1 MSKLKETAIVETP
14 FAQAA
19 DLVENYLLKSA
30 DANGKLTLHLTAS
43 GAGMNL
49 PGVQLERPV
58 DVTFDR
64 ISGPNETIVFRLSWE
79 AVGDGFFP
87 AFSGTLTVAEDE
99 TYKTC
104 RLILE
109 GTYHPPL
116 GIAGAVFDAVLG
128 SRIAHATATE
138 LLEKLRAFLNAGYQE
153 VEREKRL
160 RVLLIGQS

>member
-19 DLVENYLLKSA
+19 DLVENFLHKA
-30 DANGKLTLHLTAS
+30 VDANGKLTLQLTA
-43 GAGMNL
+43 AVA
-49 PGVQLERPV
+49 GVQLEHPV
-58 DVTFDR
+58 VVTFDR

-87 AFSGTLTVAEDE
+87 VFRGTLTVAEDE

-116 GIAGAVFDAVLG
+116 GVAGAVFDAVLG
-128 SRIAHATATE
+128 SRIAQATGAE
-138 LLEKLRAFLNAGYQE
+138 LLERLRTFLNASYQE
-153 VEREKRL
+153 VEREKRE
-160 RVLLIGQS
+160 RVLLRGQS

>member
-19 DLVENYLLKSA
+19 DMVENYLLKAVDA
-30 DANGKLTLHLTAS
+30 DGKLTLHLTAP
-43 GAGMNL
+43 GAGVNL
-49 PGVQLERPV
+49 PGVQLEHSV
-58 DVTFDR
+58 EVTFDR
-64 ISGPNETIVFRLSWE
+64 VSGPNETIVFRLSWKAIE
-79 AVGDGFFP
+79 ARIFP
-87 AFSGTLTVAEDE
+87 VFRGTLTVAEDE

-116 GIAGAVFDAVLG
+116 GIAGAIFNAVLG
-128 SRIAHATATE
+128 SRIAHATAAE

-153 VEREKRL
+153 VERDKRL
-160 RVLLIGQS
+160 SIN